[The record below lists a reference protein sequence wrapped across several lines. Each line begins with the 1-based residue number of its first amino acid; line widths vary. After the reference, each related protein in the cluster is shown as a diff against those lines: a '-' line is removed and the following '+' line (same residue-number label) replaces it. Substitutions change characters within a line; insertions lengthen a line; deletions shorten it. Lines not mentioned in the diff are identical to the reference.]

1 MAKFCKNFVEEGKE
15 ITAPVAHAPAPV
27 EGMVMRIFDKYD
39 INNSGY
45 LEKKEV
51 LGLLNDLL
59 TDKGE

>member
-1 MAKFCKNFVEEGKE
+1 MAKFCKNFVEEGRE
-15 ITAPVAHAPAPV
+15 ITPATQAPAPV